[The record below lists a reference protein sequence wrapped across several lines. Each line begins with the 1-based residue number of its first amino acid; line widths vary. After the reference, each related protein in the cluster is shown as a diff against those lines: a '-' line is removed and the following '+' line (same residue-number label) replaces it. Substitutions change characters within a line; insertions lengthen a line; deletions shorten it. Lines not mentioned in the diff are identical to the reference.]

1 MANQPNLAT
10 RYLGLKLR
18 NPIIVGS
25 CRLTDSVE
33 GVQKCAD
40 AGAGAVVL
48 KSLFEEQITAE
59 LDQAEQSSAVA
70 DAYGHAAEY
79 IRGFGT
85 ESAVGEYLKL
95 IEGAKKA
102 VDIPVIASI
111 NCVSAGGWTK
121 FARRVDAVGAD
132 ALELNVWANP
142 AHPHR
147 KAADNEQLYLDVL
160 AAVKA
165 EVKLPVALKVGSFF
179 SSLSESL
186 TRLGIRGANGLV
198 LFNHF
203 YQPDLDVEKFKV
215 VAGPALTTPEDMGLP
230 LRTIAQISGNM
241 PCDLCGST
249 GITDGESVVKM
260 LLVGAAAVQIVS
272 AFYRGGVERIGPML
286 DEIRGWMQ
294 RHELETIDRFRGR
307 MRQETWPEGSAYDR
321 VQFMRRTL
329 EGIV

>member
-1 MANQPNLAT
+1 M
-10 RYLGLKLR
+10 
-18 NPIIVGS
+18 
-25 CRLTDSVE
+25 
-33 GVQKCAD
+33 
-40 AGAGAVVL
+40 
-48 KSLFEEQITAE
+48 
-59 LDQAEQSSAVA
+59 A

-79 IRGFGT
+79 IRGFGA

-111 NCVSAGGWTK
+111 NCVSASGWTR
-121 FARRVDAVGAD
+121 FARRMEAVGAD

-179 SSLSESL
+179 TSLSESL

-203 YQPDLDVEKFKV
+203 YQPDLDIEKFKV

-272 AFYRGGVERIGPML
+272 AFYRGGVEQIGPML